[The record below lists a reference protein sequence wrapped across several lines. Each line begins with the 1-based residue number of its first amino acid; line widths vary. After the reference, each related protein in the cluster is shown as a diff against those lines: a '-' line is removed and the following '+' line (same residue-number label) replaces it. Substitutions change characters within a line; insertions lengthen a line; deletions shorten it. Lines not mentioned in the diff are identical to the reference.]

1 MDRILI
7 INENTPF
14 REGLKKLIELKFGNL
29 FEIIE
34 MDFKKIS
41 RFEMKV
47 PKLIIIDKLN
57 NSITKDYLVSMQQ
70 KGSKVILLSL
80 DTNTIENS
88 VELDII
94 DGYLLKN
101 MQTHEL
107 MKVIERIIYQNHV
120 YVHPDVGYI
129 FLQKLRERKLQEI

>member
-47 PKLIIIDKLN
+47 PKLIIIDKIN